1 VTGALQC
8 NVQGVP
14 ALLQTS
20 VGLTLNAAGVPQG
33 AALVVQTQTE
43 ALAL

>member
-1 VTGALQC
+1 
-8 NVQGVP
+8 VP